1 MPDVKTIFEQGSF
14 QNYSHVRLDEARSPV
29 VEYSQY
35 AVRKT
40 TVFISHKHDEL
51 EDLKGILGFL
61 QQTYG
66 VKVYID
72 SQDPAMPKITSAE
85 TALNI
90 KNRIDQCNK
99 FILLATNGAIESKWR
114 NWELGY
120 GDARKFKKHIALFPF
135 KPKGALNRE
144 YKGSEYMSIYPYISY
159 YEKNELFPILKSNI
173 DNGYIYVVTWDDFLK
188 YPQIDINIAFDH
200 KDDTPDY
207 KIVKSL

>member
-1 MPDVKTIFEQGSF
+1 MKTIFEQGSF
-14 QNYSHVRLDEARSPV
+14 QNYSDVRLDEARSPV

>member
-1 MPDVKTIFEQGSF
+1 MKTIFEQGSF

-99 FILLATNGAIESKWR
+99 FILLATNGAIESKWC

-159 YEKNELFPILKSNI
+159 YNGTETYTNGNPIQRGYYVRRSENGSN
-173 DNGYIYVVTWDDFLK
+173 YITPLDDWF
-188 YPQIDINIAFDH
+188 
-200 KDDTPDY
+200 KDR
-207 KIVKSL
+207 